1 MCCASR
7 TRTRRKSPPNR
18 FCRSLVVARCAA
30 RQDPAL
36 CKSPLGVHHT
46 FMVNC
51 SSSVS
56 QSQSRSQRSHAICR
70 PSAQTSRSRCAVPE
84 CHATPIFLSPSDDER
99 VAESSVSRIAARC
112 VDYRL
117 PCADGGGVFS
127 SHCGCYF
134 QKSLNLSSGDI
145 SVYRGADSRP
155 QRLDRLYHVTPNNAP
170 PMTTATSESSMV
182 ARLRSSSMITALRMG
197 SETHLSW
204 LMVFIRLRRT
214 HRSDPLGS
222 R

>member
-1 MCCASR
+1 M
-7 TRTRRKSPPNR
+7 TRES
-18 FCRSLVVARCAA
+18 
-30 RQDPAL
+30 
-36 CKSPLGVHHT
+36 
-46 FMVNC
+46 
-51 SSSVS
+51 
-56 QSQSRSQRSHAICR
+56 
-70 PSAQTSRSRCAVPE
+70 
-84 CHATPIFLSPSDDER
+84 
-99 VAESSVSRIAARC
+99 AESSVSRIAARC
-112 VDYRL
+112 VDDRL
-117 PCADGGGVFS
+117 PCDPTNRGVFS

-155 QRLDRLYHVTPNNAP
+155 QRLHRLYHVTPNNAP